1 MKVKELEKTVNLA
14 WSPKSQYPIRIAAGT
29 AAQQVDASFST
40 NAALELY
47 SVNLGDSSLDLELCC
62 SSPSKNRLENF
73 ENVSFT
79 LKNIFKLIYG
89 CLDSIN

>member
-14 WSPKSQYPIRIAAGT
+14 WSPKPQYPILVAAGT

-40 NAALELY
+40 NATLELY

-62 SSPSKNRLENF
+62 ASPSKNRSTNF
-73 ENVSFT
+73 ENVSFS
-79 LKNIFKLIYG
+79 FK
-89 CLDSIN
+89 SMF